1 MPGVQLIRPA
11 PCASLTLLLLAL
23 ATPVAAQ
30 DAVRFNLECREFI
43 DPDTLM
49 AEAVHEFSVDL
60 ETMTVCRRRNPRC
73 NAVVRHGRF
82 LELGYAF
89 ESEGRHYE
97 VFRLFDP
104 QTGWLTQIM
113 RVDRNVGR
121 SYGDA
126 VCEVKPFASVMD

>member
-1 MPGVQLIRPA
+1 MRLT
-11 PCASLTLLLLAL
+11 LTLLLLAL

-30 DAVRFNLECREFI
+30 DAVRFNLECKEFI

-82 LELGYAF
+82 LELGYTF
-89 ESEGRHYE
+89 ESEGQHYE
-97 VFRLFDP
+97 VFRLYDP
-104 QTGWLTQIM
+104 QSGWLTQIM

-121 SYGDA
+121 TYGDA
-126 VCEVKPFASVMD
+126 VCEVKPFASVVD